1 MASGELPVRVYK
13 RATGLLALARG
24 DSLTAVAALL
34 TVSDETVASW
44 RDKYKV
50 EGLQFLK
57 DKPRSGRPV
66 RLNGEQRAQITA
78 LACSEAPTGHSQW
91 SLRLLGEKVV
101 ELGFCETIS
110 HTQIGKILKKTN

>member
-1 MASGELPVRVYK
+1 MKKHLDLSTDDRKRLESLMASGELPVRVYK
-13 RATGLLALARG
+13 RATGLMALARG

-44 RDKYKV
+44 RDKYKA

-57 DKPRSGRPV
+57 DKPRPGRPV

-78 LACSEAPTGHSQW
+78 L
-91 SLRLLGEKVV
+91 
-101 ELGFCETIS
+101 
-110 HTQIGKILKKTN
+110 